1 MVTRVF
7 TECGFV
13 ITVEEA
19 ALMGGFGSAVLE
31 TASNAGLDT
40 RHLQRLGIP
49 DKYIEHGDRG
59 ELLADLTLDQEG
71 ISRTCRK
78 MLSQMRVS

>member
-1 MVTRVF
+1 
-7 TECGFV
+7 
-13 ITVEEA
+13 
-19 ALMGGFGSAVLE
+19 MGGFGSAVLE

-59 ELLADLTLDQEG
+59 ELLADLDLDQEG